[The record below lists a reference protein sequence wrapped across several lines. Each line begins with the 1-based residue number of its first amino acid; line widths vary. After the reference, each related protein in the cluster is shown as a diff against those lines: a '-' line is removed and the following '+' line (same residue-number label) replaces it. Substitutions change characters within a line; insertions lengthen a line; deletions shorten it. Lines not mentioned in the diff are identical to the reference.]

1 MLREFF
7 ILDEKK
13 ANTFLY
19 PCGYSASVGEGIRS
33 LSGSLTRTGE
43 EVNRR
48 RPRKGGL
55 AYLGQSGKEA
65 MGIG

>member
-1 MLREFF
+1 MEEFV

-13 ANTFLY
+13 ANTLLQT
-19 PCGYSASVGEGIRS
+19 CGYSASVGEGIRS
-33 LSGSLTRTGE
+33 LSDSLTRTGE